1 MPADKYRR
9 RMNEKES
16 AEPGGAEDDIAD
28 PRKRFPDWPK
38 IDDGEF

>member
-9 RMNEKES
+9 RMREEG
-16 AEPGGAEDDIAD
+16 AIEPGQNPDDIAD
-28 PRKRFPDWPK
+28 PRNRFPDWPK